1 MTAGEPAATRAA
13 HALREDL
20 PRLRGLLHAYAF
32 WAALAAAIVLVVLA
46 PSSPARTTAGIYGA
60 GLCALFAASAIYHRY
75 RGSRR
80 IKAILRR
87 VDHSTIFVFIA
98 ASYTPIAVLVLRSPL
113 DVIVLVSVWAGALA
127 GVAFSVAWI
136 EAPRAL
142 VAGCYIAIGWVA
154 VVALPQ
160 LSGRL
165 GLGPVLLI
173 LAGGVLYSLGALAYA
188 LQRPNP
194 WPRWFGYHEVFH
206 GLVIAAAVLH
216 FVAIAEVVLR
226 PVSAHA

>member
-1 MTAGEPAATRAA
+1 
-13 HALREDL
+13 
-20 PRLRGLLHAYAF
+20 
-32 WAALAAAIVLVVLA
+32 
-46 PSSPARTTAGIYGA
+46 
-60 GLCALFAASAIYHRY
+60 
-75 RGSRR
+75 
-80 IKAILRR
+80 
-87 VDHSTIFVFIA
+87 
-98 ASYTPIAVLVLRSPL
+98 
-113 DVIVLVSVWAGALA
+113 